1 MQQEAKLQLPEKPA
15 KKADKPRFGPASA
28 IFVTLGAYFGSQILV
43 GILVGAFITL
53 TNRSADDAERI
64 FFDTTGGR
72 FAFFC
77 LVQVVSISLVLWFM
91 KKRRI
96 SLSFIGLGRLPKL
109 SDAGYAFITFGI
121 YFVLAALVLAVV
133 GQIMPS
139 INLEQ
144 EQQIGFEDADGG
156 GLALVFIT
164 LVVLPPLVE
173 EIMIRGFLYS
183 GLRSRMRKIAAA
195 LTASFVFGIAHLQLG
210 TGVPPLYVAA
220 IDTFV
225 LSMVLIEL
233 RERTGS
239 LWSGIFVHGLKNGLA
254 FVALFVFV

>member
-1 MQQEAKLQLPEKPA
+1 MQGFKPQGPEETA

-53 TNRSADDAERI
+53 TGRGADDAERI
-64 FFDTTGGR
+64 FFDSTAGR
-72 FAFFC
+72 FIFFC
-77 LVQVVSISLVLWFM
+77 LVQLISVSLVLWFM
-91 KKRRI
+91 RKRGI
-96 SLSFIGLGRLPKL
+96 SLGFIGLGRLPKF
-109 SDAGYAFITFGI
+109 SDAGYALITFCI

-133 GQIMPS
+133 GQIAPS
-139 INLEQ
+139 IDLEQ
-144 EQQIGFEDADGG
+144 EQQVGFENAAGA

-183 GLRSRMRKIAAA
+183 GLRRQMRKLVAA
-195 LTASFVFGIAHLQLG
+195 LTASVIFGVAHLQLG
-210 TGVPPLYVAA
+210 TGAPPLYVAA

-254 FVALFVFV
+254 FTALFVFI